1 MSFIDAYRDQ
11 FGVEPICR
19 TLQVAPSTYYACKA
33 RPPSARAVADEGL
46 KVEVARVYKQNFEVY
61 GAEKIWRQLAREGIR
76 VGRDRVARL
85 MRALGIRGVVR
96 GGKRR
101 TTTRPT
107 RTSAPPTWSSATSP
121 RRRPTA
127 CGSPV

>member
-1 MSFIDAYRDQ
+1 MILLILFFFFFQAEDGIRDFRVTGVQTCALPICEGARPSPAEVVSFIDAYRDQ

-46 KVEVARVYKQNFEVY
+46 KDEVARVYKQNFEVY

-76 VGRDRVARL
+76 VGRDRV
-85 MRALGIRGVVR
+85 
-96 GGKRR
+96 
-101 TTTRPT
+101 
-107 RTSAPPTWSSATSP
+107 
-121 RRRPTA
+121 
-127 CGSPV
+127 